1 MTETVVSWRDAGRTR
16 LMVVWVPCRGGV
28 VLTFWGHGTARPV
41 RLCVMV
47 SVGSLQ
53 QLPAQVFHHSPSFC
67 SNTHY
72 SQNVHV
78 FLFLSAIL
86 FFIHTQ
92 QKQFFV
98 SFSVSRALGIPCRV
112 VTNYLSAHDTNSNLA
127 IEHYFNEKGEPD
139 GTSRDMIWYKQM
151 HYLPYYFPCMVSI
164 FGYSANVQ
172 TASLSFLIIMD
183 ICDSVWSL
191 KSQS

>member
-1 MTETVVSWRDAGRTR
+1 MGQ
-16 LMVVWVPCRGGV
+16 RGLCGCALWS
-28 VLTFWGHGTARPV
+28 VLG
-41 RLCVMV
+41 LCSSCLHRYFIILLH
-47 SVGSLQ
+47 SVQTL
-53 QLPAQVFHHSPSFC
+53 HH
-67 SNTHY
+67 

-151 HYLPYYFPCMVSI
+151 HYLHIPCMVSI

-183 ICDSVWSL
+183 YL
-191 KSQS
+191 